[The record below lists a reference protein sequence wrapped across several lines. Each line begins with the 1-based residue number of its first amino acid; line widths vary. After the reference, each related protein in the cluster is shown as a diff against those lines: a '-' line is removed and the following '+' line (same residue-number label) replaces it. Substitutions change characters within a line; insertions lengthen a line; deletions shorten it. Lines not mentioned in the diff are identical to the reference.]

1 MRVSHLP
8 LRAATGAF
16 ILNEGLGKRSVDP
29 RGTAGLPNA
38 FPQLA
43 SMSPSTVGKGV
54 VATELALGGL
64 LLAPF
69 VSPLLAGGALAAF
82 GAGMLQSRFRSVER
96 DEEPEKQKTV
106 AKDLWMLGTGL
117 ALVLDSVTDGARRT
131 SRRTS
136 KAAKRAAESVR
147 EALPVG

>member
-8 LRAATGAF
+8 LRAAMGAF
-16 ILNEGLGKRSVDP
+16 ILNEGLGKRPVDP
-29 RGTAGLPNA
+29 RGADGLPNA

-43 SMSPSTVGKGV
+43 TMSPATVSKGV
-54 VATELALGGL
+54 VATEVAVGGL

-69 VSPLLAGGALAAF
+69 VPPLVAGAALAAF
-82 GAGMLQSRFRSVER
+82 GAGMLQARMRSVER
-96 DEEPEKQKTV
+96 TEEPEKEKTV

-136 KAAKRAAESVR
+136 KAAKRTAEAVK